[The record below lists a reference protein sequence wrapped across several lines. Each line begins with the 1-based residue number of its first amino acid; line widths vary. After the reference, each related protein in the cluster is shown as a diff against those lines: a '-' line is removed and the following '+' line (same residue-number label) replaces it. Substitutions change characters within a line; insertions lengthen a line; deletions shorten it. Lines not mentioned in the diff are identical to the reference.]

1 VLTRGAGT
9 SMCGQSVNVAVV
21 IDVSGTKNPTGS
33 RRKSRSEPALV
44 KPDGKIPMSLTLTR
58 GDLMRNQNLI
68 GGKWID
74 AANAARFPVTNP
86 ATGETIVEVANSTAA
101 DARAAADAAAKAF
114 KDWRDRLPRERA
126 EILRRWHALIVA
138 NSEDLAKLM
147 SMEQGK
153 PMAESRGE
161 VAYGASYVAW
171 FADEATRIYG
181 DLIPQ
186 QQRGKRMSAIKEPVG
201 IVAAITPWN
210 FPLAMIA
217 RKIAPALAAG
227 CTVVAKPAE
236 DTPLTA
242 LALAAL
248 AQEAGVPDGVLNMLL
263 ASRECGIA
271 AVADWL
277 ADDRIRKI
285 TFTGSTAVGKH
296 LARESA
302 GTLKKLSLELG
313 GNAPFIVFDDAD
325 LDAAVTGVMAAKFRN
340 GGQTCVCP
348 NRIYVQAGVYDR
360 FAGLLS
366 KRVAALK
373 VAPATDPDAQIG
385 PMINARAI
393 DKIARHVDDA
403 VSHGA
408 SALVG
413 GQRLTELGP
422 NYYAPTVL
430 TGAKE
435 GMLVCSE
442 ETFGPVAPLFR
453 FEDEAEAIRLA
464 NDTPFGLAAYFYT
477 QDIRRIE
484 RVGRQLEAGVIG
496 INEGAVASEAAPFGG
511 VKESGYGR
519 EGSKY
524 GLDDYL
530 SIKYLCQ
537 GGLD

>member
-1 VLTRGAGT
+1 
-9 SMCGQSVNVAVV
+9 
-21 IDVSGTKNPTGS
+21 
-33 RRKSRSEPALV
+33 
-44 KPDGKIPMSLTLTR
+44 MST
-58 GDLMRNQNLI
+58 
-68 GGKWID
+68 
-74 AANAARFPVTNP
+74 
-86 ATGETIVEVANSTAA
+86 
-101 DARAAADAAAKAF
+101 
-114 KDWRDRLPRERA
+114 
-126 EILRRWHALIVA
+126 
-138 NSEDLAKLM
+138 
-147 SMEQGK
+147 EQGK
-153 PMAESRGE
+153 PLAESRGE
-161 VAYGASYVAW
+161 VAYGTSYVAG

-186 QQRGKRMSAIKEPVG
+186 QQRGKRMSSVKEPVG
-201 IVAAITPWN
+201 VVAAITPWN

-248 AQEAGVPDGVLNMLL
+248 AQQAGLPDGVLNMLS
-263 ASRECGIA
+263 ASREQDIA

-277 ADDRIRKI
+277 ADARVPKI
-285 TFTGSTAVGKH
+285 TFTGSTPVGKH

-325 LDAAVTGVMAAKFRN
+325 LDAAVTGLMAAKFRN

-348 NRIYVQAGVYDR
+348 NHVYVQSGVYAR
-360 FAGLLS
+360 FADLLA

-393 DKIARHVDDA
+393 DKIARHIEDA
-403 VSHGA
+403 VKQGA
-408 SALVG
+408 KVLTG
-413 GQRLTELGP
+413 GKRLTELGP

-430 TGAKE
+430 IDAQA
-435 GMLVCSE
+435 GMLVCCE
-442 ETFGPVAPLFR
+442 ETFGPVAPLLR
-453 FEDEAEAIRLA
+453 FDEEAEAIHLA
-464 NDTPFGLAAYFYT
+464 NDTPFGLAAYFDT
-477 QDIRRIE
+477 QDVRRIN
-484 RVGRQLEAGVIG
+484 RVAGQLEAGVIG
-496 INEGAVASEAAPFGG
+496 INEGAVSSEAAPFGG

-524 GLDDYL
+524 GLDDYM